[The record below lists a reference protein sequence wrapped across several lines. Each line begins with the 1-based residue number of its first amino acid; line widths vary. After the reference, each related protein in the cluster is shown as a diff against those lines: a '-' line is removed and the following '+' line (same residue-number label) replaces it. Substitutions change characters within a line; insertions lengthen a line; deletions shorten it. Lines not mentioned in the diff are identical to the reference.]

1 MGACAMLQTPYHLFQ
16 NMSSSTLCLLVVA
29 WVYSMSTWRKLVEG
43 HIDTPCDRA
52 HPNDA
57 LKDGE
62 KEASPK
68 RQYCSLQILG
78 TKSSD
83 MRPSI
88 IVLKHDVAQLATY
101 TVLEGMMFW
110 MWAQIRMWTQI
121 A

>member
-1 MGACAMLQTPYHLFQ
+1 MGACTMLQTPYHLFQ

-29 WVYSMSTWRKLVEG
+29 WVYSMSAWRKLVEG

-78 TKSSD
+78 TQSSD

-88 IVLKHDVAQLATY
+88 IVLNMASHNRLPTRYWRV
-101 TVLEGMMFW
+101 
-110 MWAQIRMWTQI
+110 
-121 A
+121 